1 MHFFYKLLTIDE
13 AATLPGFNS
22 VSSAKLNRTL
32 MTNTFKVTIHMV
44 SSLDGIIA
52 KKDNSVSWFETADH
66 YEKGIDVSGQDI
78 AEFLKTIDCY
88 VMGARTY
95 EHALE
100 LSKSYGWAYG
110 DIPTIVVTHRNLPV
124 ERENIE
130 IYSGD
135 LGILVNER
143 LRPKYK
149 NVWLVGGAM
158 LAKDFICLQ
167 LADEIRLSILPIIL
181 GDGMLFFDHIGQE
194 QALHLK
200 DVTAYKSGMV
210 EMCYEIKR

>member
-1 MHFFYKLLTIDE
+1 
-13 AATLPGFNS
+13 
-22 VSSAKLNRTL
+22 
-32 MTNTFKVTIHMV
+32 MTTKTFKVTIHMV

-52 KKDNSVSWFETADH
+52 KKDNSVSWFETSDH
-66 YEKGIDVSGQDI
+66 YEKGVTVTEHN
-78 AEFLKTIDCY
+78 AEEFLKTIDCY

-110 DIPTIVVTHRNLPV
+110 DVPTIVLTHRNLPV
-124 ERENIE
+124 DRPNIE

-135 LGILVNER
+135 LNKLVDER
-143 LRPKYK
+143 LKPNYK
-149 NVWLVGGAM
+149 NVWVAGGAM
-158 LAKDFICLQ
+158 LAKDFIRLK
-167 LADEIRLSILPIIL
+167 LADEIRLSVMPIIL
-181 GDGMLFFDHIGQE
+181 GNGTLFFDNIGQE

-210 EMCYEIKR
+210 EICYEIRK

>member
-1 MHFFYKLLTIDE
+1 
-13 AATLPGFNS
+13 
-22 VSSAKLNRTL
+22 
-32 MTNTFKVTIHMV
+32 MV

-52 KKDNSVSWFETADH
+52 KKDNSVSWFETSDY
-66 YEKGIDVSGQDI
+66 YEKGTAGQDTE
-78 AEFLKTIDCY
+78 EFLKTIDCY
-88 VMGARTY
+88 VMGSRTY

-110 DIPTIVVTHRNLPV
+110 DTPTIVLTHRNLPI
-124 ERENIE
+124 ERQNIE

-135 LGILVNER
+135 LNKLVNER
-143 LRPKYK
+143 LIPNYK
-149 NVWLVGGAM
+149 NVWLVGGAK
-158 LAKDFICLQ
+158 LAKDFILAK

-181 GDGMLFFDHIGQE
+181 GDGTPFFDHIGLE

-210 EMCYEIKR
+210 ELCYEIRK